1 MWVGVYHLIM
11 RYCLKFSLLQTCK
24 WFFIIDCSDFQ
35 DISCTYCIPTLIT
48 VFIFFQPLK
57 MNWLISSM
65 LVCLM
70 RETGKIKRV
79 YKLISLV
86 ISDFNWNMP
95 HLSAGKLCGVRWYQ
109 FTGYVGII
117 SGPETIT
124 CKFVVSDVFW
134 RMDLKQY
141 ICIFSFTV

>member
-11 RYCLKFSLLQTCK
+11 RYGLKFSLLQTCK

-57 MNWLISSM
+57 MNWPISLM

-70 RETGKIKRV
+70 RETGKKKKGVQVNLSSHLRFQL
-79 YKLISLV
+79 KHATPFHWKGDISLLV
-86 ISDFNWNMP
+86 T
-95 HLSAGKLCGVRWYQ
+95 L
-109 FTGYVGII
+109 
-117 SGPETIT
+117 
-124 CKFVVSDVFW
+124 VSFRV
-134 RMDLKQY
+134 LKQLPVNSLSVMY
-141 ICIFSFTV
+141 FEEWT

>member
-1 MWVGVYHLIM
+1 
-11 RYCLKFSLLQTCK
+11 
-24 WFFIIDCSDFQ
+24 
-35 DISCTYCIPTLIT
+35 
-48 VFIFFQPLK
+48 
-57 MNWLISSM
+57 M

-70 RETGKIKRV
+70 RETGKKKRV